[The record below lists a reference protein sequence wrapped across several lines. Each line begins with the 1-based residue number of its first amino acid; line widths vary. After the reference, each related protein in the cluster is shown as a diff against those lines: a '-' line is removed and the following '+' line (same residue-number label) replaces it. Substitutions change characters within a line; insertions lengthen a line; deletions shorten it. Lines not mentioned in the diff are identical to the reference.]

1 MVVEIKKHSKSARDL
16 INKYNNELE
25 KIYEVITKSFDERI
39 QEVRE
44 EERKKAEDA
53 LNQLSL

>member
-1 MVVEIKKHSKSARDL
+1 MVVEIKRHTKSARDL

-25 KIYEVITKSFDERI
+25 KIYEVITKSFDARI
-39 QEVRE
+39 QEVCE

>member
-1 MVVEIKKHSKSARDL
+1 MVVEIKKHTKSARDL
-16 INKYNNELE
+16 INKYNNEFE

>member
-1 MVVEIKKHSKSARDL
+1 MVVEIKKHTKSARDL